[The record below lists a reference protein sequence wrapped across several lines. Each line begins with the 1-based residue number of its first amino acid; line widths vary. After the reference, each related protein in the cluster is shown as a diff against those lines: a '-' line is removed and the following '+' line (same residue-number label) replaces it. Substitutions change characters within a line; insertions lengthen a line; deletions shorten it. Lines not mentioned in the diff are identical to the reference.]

1 MDRITATHSSPT
13 REKAPIPKETVI
25 AASPTPVLAARIEL
39 AAADA
44 AVEPPVVPE
53 PELKRSVE
61 SMEDQSGRKLIFG
74 SAVLEE
80 SKLVAVTKPVAPPKP
95 VAAPR
100 PAAAPKDVVV
110 PTPEPERPVQNAP
123 EPPQSNRPDAEYDA
137 LSRIDTNEKA
147 MADREFS
154 SFDQGPLID
163 QPAFIPTDSPPISIT
178 SSAVTGKPVT
188 YDVEPP
194 ASLVQT
200 TEAEVA
206 PTISLQDRW
215 EQIRKDAAER
225 ATKRA
230 STALEEAR
238 SRAGQTGKTDD
249 GESNGEETIE
259 SRVARIKARVA
270 EITGNMDA
278 AR

>member
-1 MDRITATHSSPT
+1 VA
-13 REKAPIPKETVI
+13 EIP
-25 AASPTPVLAARIEL
+25 
-39 AAADA
+39 
-44 AVEPPVVPE
+44 PPV
-53 PELKRSVE
+53 
-61 SMEDQSGRKLIFG
+61 
-74 SAVLEE
+74 AVLEE
-80 SKLVAVTKPVAPPKP
+80 SKPVAVMKPVAPPKPAAARKP

-123 EPPQSNRPDAEYDA
+123 EPPQSNRPPRTRRDAEDDA

-206 PTISLQDRW
+206 PTISPQDRW

-230 STALEEAR
+230 TTALEEAR

-249 GESNGEETIE
+249 GESNGEESECRE
-259 SRVARIKARVA
+259 SPLPNS
-270 EITGNMDA
+270 TQT
-278 AR
+278 